1 MRFYTWL
8 GVIFVTIATVLVVA
22 FLPEYA
28 AQRVDAG
35 TLNRISTYTQEQ
47 TETMN
52 QGIKVV
58 DRIQILRQGLESG
71 DQTCVL
77 SKNPAKD
84 GNAVDKE
91 LFTQIQ
97 QQITELVKQKL
108 IPNITDGNMQW
119 EYSSMQLNAYTNNN
133 FLGKVL
139 YVWEVQ
145 ATIKEYG
152 TVYMI
157 LDASSYKIYSITFDT
172 DLNEKGDELQRIFDE
187 FRVQKESKTSHYME
201 QWMKKYLSY
210 LNVEEDVSI
219 QTYDNSDYD
228 NEWKLEQ
235 LVGVAQFGSGED
247 GICIAMDW
255 IMDFENLNFGF
266 MQDYVYAVMGSEAS
280 DFYNGMVAE

>member
-1 MRFYTWL
+1 M
-8 GVIFVTIATVLVVA
+8 TIATVLVVA

-52 QGIKVV
+52 QGIKVI
-58 DRIQILRQGLESG
+58 DRIRILGQGLESG
-71 DQTCVL
+71 NQTCVVNKAAGEI
-77 SKNPAKD
+77 S
-84 GNAVDKE
+84 NAVDKE
-91 LFTQIQ
+91 LFTQIRQ
-97 QQITELVKQKL
+97 QTGELVKQNL
-108 IPNITDGNMQW
+108 IPDIMDDNTQW
-119 EYSSMQLNAYTNNN
+119 KYEFIQLNAYTNNN
-133 FLGKVL
+133 YLGKVL

-145 ATIKEYG
+145 ATIKKYN
-152 TVYMI
+152 TVHMI

-172 DLNEKGDELQRIFDE
+172 DSNEKDDELQLIFDE
-187 FRVQKESKTSHYME
+187 FRIKKESRTSHYME
-201 QWMKKYLSY
+201 QWVKKYLAY
-210 LNVEEDVSI
+210 LNIEEDVSI

-235 LVGVAQFGSGED
+235 LVGVAQFGSGDD

-255 IMDFENLNFGF
+255 IIDFENLNFGF

>member
-1 MRFYTWL
+1 MRIYTWL
-8 GVIFVTIATVLVVA
+8 GVMLVTAATVLVVA

-52 QGIKVV
+52 QGIKVI
-58 DRIQILRQGLESG
+58 DRIWILGQGLESG

-77 SKNPAKD
+77 SKDPEKD
-84 GNAVDKE
+84 GNIVDKE
-91 LFTQIQ
+91 LSTQIQ
-97 QQITELVKQKL
+97 QQTTELVKQKL
-108 IPNITDGNMQW
+108 IPDITDGNMEW
-119 EYSSMQLNAYTNNN
+119 EYSSIQLNAYTNNN

-145 ATIKEYG
+145 AMIKECG
-152 TVYMI
+152 TVHMI

-172 DLNEKGDELQRIFDE
+172 DSNEKSDKMQLIFDE
-187 FRVQKESKTSHYME
+187 FCVQKESKTSHYME

-210 LNVEEDVSI
+210 LDVDEDVSI
-219 QTYDNSDYD
+219 QVYDNSDYS
-228 NEWKLEQ
+228 NEWELEQ
-235 LVGVAQFGSGED
+235 LVGVAQFGSGDD
-247 GICIAMDW
+247 GIRIAMDW
-255 IMDFENLNFGF
+255 FMDFDNQNFSF

-280 DFYNGMVAE
+280 DFYNGMVGE

>member
-52 QGIKVV
+52 QGIKVI
-58 DRIQILRQGLESG
+58 DRIRILGQGLESG
-71 DQTCVL
+71 NQTCVVNKAAGEI
-77 SKNPAKD
+77 S
-84 GNAVDKE
+84 NAVDKE
-91 LFTQIQ
+91 LFTQIRQ
-97 QQITELVKQKL
+97 QTGELVKQNL
-108 IPNITDGNMQW
+108 IPDIMDDNTQW
-119 EYSSMQLNAYTNNN
+119 KYEFIQLNAYTNNN
-133 FLGKVL
+133 YLGKVL

-172 DLNEKGDELQRIFDE
+172 DSNEKDDELQLIFDE
-187 FRVQKESKTSHYME
+187 FRIKKESRTSHYME
-201 QWMKKYLSY
+201 QWVKKYLAY
-210 LNVEEDVSI
+210 LNIEEDVSI
-219 QTYDNSDYD
+219 QTYDNSDYN
-228 NEWKLEQ
+228 NEWELEQ
-235 LVGVAQFGSGED
+235 LVGVAQFGSGDD
-247 GICIAMDW
+247 GIRIEIDW
-255 IMDFENLNFGF
+255 IMDFENQNF
-266 MQDYVYAVMGSEAS
+266 VYAVMGSEAS

>member
-52 QGIKVV
+52 QGIKVI
-58 DRIQILRQGLESG
+58 DRIRILGQGLESG
-71 DQTCVL
+71 NQTCVVNKAAGEI
-77 SKNPAKD
+77 S
-84 GNAVDKE
+84 NAVDKE
-91 LFTQIQ
+91 LFTQIRQ
-97 QQITELVKQKL
+97 QTGELVKQNL
-108 IPNITDGNMQW
+108 IPDIMDDNTQW
-119 EYSSMQLNAYTNNN
+119 KYEFIQLNAYTNNN
-133 FLGKVL
+133 YLGKVL

-152 TVYMI
+152 IVYMI

-172 DLNEKGDELQRIFDE
+172 DPYEKGDELQRVFDE
-187 FRVQKESKTSHYME
+187 FRVQKESETSHYME

-228 NEWKLEQ
+228 NEWELEQ
-235 LVGVAQFGSGED
+235 LVGVAQFGSGDD

>member
-52 QGIKVV
+52 QGIKVI
-58 DRIQILRQGLESG
+58 DRIRILGQGLESG
-71 DQTCVL
+71 NQTCVVNKAAGEI
-77 SKNPAKD
+77 S
-84 GNAVDKE
+84 NAVDKE
-91 LFTQIQ
+91 LFTQIRQ
-97 QQITELVKQKL
+97 QTGELVKQNL
-108 IPNITDGNMQW
+108 IPDIMDDNTQW
-119 EYSSMQLNAYTNNN
+119 KYEFIQLNAYTNNN
-133 FLGKVL
+133 YLGKVL

-145 ATIKEYG
+145 ATIKKYN
-152 TVYMI
+152 TVHMI

-172 DLNEKGDELQRIFDE
+172 DSNEKDDELQLIFDE
-187 FRVQKESKTSHYME
+187 FRIKKESRTSHYME
-201 QWMKKYLSY
+201 QWVKKYLAY
-210 LNVEEDVSI
+210 LNIEEDVSI

-228 NEWKLEQ
+228 NEWELEQ
-235 LVGVAQFGSGED
+235 LVGVAQFGSGDD
-247 GICIAMDW
+247 GIRIEIDW
-255 IMDFENLNFGF
+255 IMDFENQNF
-266 MQDYVYAVMGSEAS
+266 VYAVMGSEES

>member
-52 QGIKVV
+52 QGIKVI
-58 DRIQILRQGLESG
+58 DRIRILGQGLESG
-71 DQTCVL
+71 NQTCVVNKAAGEI
-77 SKNPAKD
+77 S
-84 GNAVDKE
+84 NAVDKE
-91 LFTQIQ
+91 LFTQIRQ
-97 QQITELVKQKL
+97 QTGELVKQNL
-108 IPNITDGNMQW
+108 IPDIMDDNTQW
-119 EYSSMQLNAYTNNN
+119 KYEFIQLNAYTNNN
-133 FLGKVL
+133 YLGKVL

-145 ATIKEYG
+145 ATIKKYN
-152 TVYMI
+152 TVHMI

-172 DLNEKGDELQRIFDE
+172 DSNEKDDELQLIFDE
-187 FRVQKESKTSHYME
+187 FRIKKESRTSHYME
-201 QWMKKYLSY
+201 QWVKKYLAY
-210 LNVEEDVSI
+210 LNIEEDVSI

-235 LVGVAQFGSGED
+235 LVGVAQFGSGDD

-255 IMDFENLNFGF
+255 IIDFENLNFGF